1 MLSFFKSGS
10 ASPLKYADPRE
21 AEAEYRNTQRKLLLT
36 LIVGYSF
43 FYTTRLSLSAAKK
56 PLVDQNLLTV
66 EELGM
71 MGSALFMT
79 YAVGKFTNGFL
90 ADHANI
96 RRFMSFGLLCSAL
109 INIFLGFN
117 SGALLFIILWGLNGW
132 FQSMGSAPSCVSI
145 FQWFSPSQRGSRY
158 SIWAGSHNIGEGLT
172 FVITSTLVALWG
184 WRASFLAPG
193 LVSLFVVVAML
204 TWMRDHPRAHG
215 LPEPGQVFGEPDVPR
230 TKPALRSQLFVLRQP
245 IVWVLGAACA
255 MMYVSRYAI
264 NSWGLLYLQEAKGY
278 GTIEAGFAMGAYPVL
293 GLAGAVLAGLISD
306 RFFNSDRHLPT
317 LLYGLCNV
325 AGMALLFWGPASTML
340 DAIAL
345 GIFGFGIGGLIVFLA
360 GLTAAEHVPKAA
372 IGATKGFIGL
382 FAYCAAALQEY
393 ISGLLIQVKDVGDAK
408 IYDFS
413 AAVLFWCAAGL
424 ASIVLAW
431 WARSVAR
438 RARPAE
444 G

>member
-1 MLSFFKSGS
+1 MLSWFTTGPE
-10 ASPLKYADPRE
+10 APHKYANPPDARP
-21 AEAEYRNTQRKLLLT
+21 EYRRVQVKLLLT
-36 LIVGYSF
+36 LIIGYSF

-56 PLVDQNLLTV
+56 PLIDNNILTL
-66 EELGM
+66 EELGL
-71 MGSALFMT
+71 MGSALFVT

-109 INIFLGFN
+109 INLVLGFGQ
-117 SGALLFIILWGLNGW
+117 GAALFIALWGLNGW

-145 FQWFSPSQRGSRY
+145 FQWFPPSQRGTRY

-172 FVITSTLVALWG
+172 FVVTSTLVAAWG
-184 WRASFLAPG
+184 WRASFIAPG
-193 LVSLFVVVAML
+193 LVSLLIVVAML

-215 LPEPGQVFGEPDVPR
+215 LPEPSDVFEEEDSHR
-230 TKPALRSQLFVLRQP
+230 SKPTLRSQLFVLKQP

-278 GTIEAGFAMGAYPVL
+278 SMVDAGFALSAYPVL
-293 GLAGAVLAGLISD
+293 GLAGAVMAGTVSD
-306 RFFNSDRHLPT
+306 RLFRSDRHLPT

-325 AGMALLFWGPASTML
+325 GGMALLFWGPNLAWV
-340 DAIAL
+340 DATAL

-360 GLTAAEHVPKAA
+360 GLTAAEYVPKSA

-382 FAYCAAALQEY
+382 FAYSAAAVQEY
-393 ISGLLIQVKDVGDAK
+393 VSGTLISVQEVAGDK
-408 IYDFS
+408 VYDFGP
-413 AAVLFWCAAGL
+413 VLLFWLSAGVLSIIL
-424 ASIVLAW
+424 ALV
-431 WARSVAR
+431 ARSIA
-438 RARPAE
+438 PQITDK